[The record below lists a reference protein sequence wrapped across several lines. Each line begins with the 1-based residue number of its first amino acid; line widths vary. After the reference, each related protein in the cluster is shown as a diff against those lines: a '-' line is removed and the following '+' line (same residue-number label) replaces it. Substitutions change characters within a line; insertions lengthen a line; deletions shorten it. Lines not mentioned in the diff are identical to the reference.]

1 MKKRPLFSQLAAR
14 LPRVFLPV
22 LLPVLSLAVGAGCG
36 LNLRLVNSS
45 VQRPSNVALYFAVE
59 GPGGKPVVG
68 LDAKKLTIYEDD
80 QVVSIYES
88 KQTILNPDIDVD
100 HFIVLLLDLSASM
113 TESGSLPSLIEAA
126 KIFAERVTKG
136 AQVAVYGFEGT
147 PRLIPVVGF
156 TRDAGSLNAAISRLA
171 SFKARDPST
180 NLHGAVVEAT
190 GHLTQQLASSS
201 RPLRFGTLVVFTDG
215 SDRTHRVTEQTMHEA
230 LKESGV
236 NRFAIGL
243 GGEIDSRAL
252 ARFGRDGFV
261 KADDK
266 GRLQAAFDKVA
277 GGIEN
282 AGKKFYLLSYCS
294 PARAGKHTLKVV
306 AKSGIWRGSL
316 SMPFD
321 ADGFGPNC
329 DPNRRPTFSL
339 TQVKFK

>member
-1 MKKRPLFSQLAAR
+1 MRTRLLLSSLLAR
-14 LPRVFLPV
+14 LLPAFLIASGV
-22 LLPVLSLAVGAGCG
+22 GCG

-45 VQRPSNVALYFAVE
+45 VQKPSNVALYFAVE
-59 GPGGKPVVG
+59 GSGGKPVAG
-68 LDAKKLTIYEDD
+68 LDAKQFRIYEDG

-88 KQTILNPDIDVD
+88 KQTILNPDVDVD

-113 TESGSLPSLIEAA
+113 TESGALPALIDAA
-126 KIFAERVTKG
+126 KIFSERVTKG

-147 PRLIPVVGF
+147 TRLTPVVAF
-156 TRDAGSLNAAISRLA
+156 TRDAGALNAAISGLS

-190 GHLTQQLASSS
+190 KHLKRQLASST

-215 SDRTHRVTEQTMHEA
+215 SDRTHRVTEKAMHEA
-230 LKESGV
+230 LNEAGV

-243 GGEIDSRAL
+243 GGEIDSGAL
-252 ARFGRDGFV
+252 SRLGRDGFV
-261 KADDK
+261 RATDK
-266 GRLQAAFDKVA
+266 QRLKAAFDEVA
-277 GGIEN
+277 GGIEA

-306 AKSGIWRGSL
+306 AKSGIWQGSL

-321 ADGFGPNC
+321 AAGFGPNC
-329 DPNRRPTFSL
+329 DPTRRPAFSL